1 MPPSSPIPSPLA
13 VILKTTINRHTNEN
27 MKFIYY
33 NLLLTFLIVSCAN
46 SSPKKDPIP
55 THDEFT
61 IESKQVGELRNI
73 NVWIPTDYKTS
84 TDSLPVMYMADGGII
99 DEDFP
104 HIANTL
110 AELIKSKSIPPMIL
124 VGIANTER
132 RRDLTGQTEIAK
144 DKEIATVVGGSD
156 KFRAFI
162 KDELFAEINKR
173 YRTTNQKSIIGESL
187 SGLFVVETF
196 FLAPEMFDNYI
207 AFDPSLWW
215 NNHYLIRTAK
225 ENLAKFPKTE
235 KRIWFA
241 GSSAEDISP
250 FTKQLSEILTTENLP
265 TIKLNYSPEPK
276 EKHNTIFRA
285 TKEKAIIW
293 TLGIQ

>member
-1 MPPSSPIPSPLA
+1 
-13 VILKTTINRHTNEN
+13 
-27 MKFIYY
+27 MKFIYHY
-33 NLLLTFLIVSCAN
+33 LIVIILSCASCKN
-46 SSPKKDPIP
+46 EAQPSDPIP
-55 THDEFT
+55 EHETFK
-61 IESKQVGELRNI
+61 IASNQVGEERVI
-73 NVWIPTDYKTS
+73 NVWTPSNYKTS

-110 AELIKSKSIPPMIL
+110 SELIIAKKIPPMIL
-124 VGIANTER
+124 VGIANTQR
-132 RRDLTGQTEIAK
+132 RRDLSGPTEIEK
-144 DKEIATVVGGSD
+144 DKEIAPVVGGSE

-162 KDELFAEINKR
+162 KEELFPEISKR
-173 YRTTNQKSIIGESL
+173 YRTTSEKSIIGESL

-196 FLAPEMFDNYI
+196 FLTPEMFDNYI

-215 NNHYLIRTAK
+215 NNHYLVRTAK
-225 ENLAKFPKTE
+225 EHLALFPKTE

-241 GSSAEDISP
+241 GSSAEDISQ
-250 FTKQLSEILTTENLP
+250 FTNNLAEILKTENLP
-265 TIKLNYSPEPK
+265 NINWIYSPEPK

-293 TLGIQ
+293 TFNKTK

>member
-1 MPPSSPIPSPLA
+1 
-13 VILKTTINRHTNEN
+13 
-27 MKFIYY
+27 MKMKSKYFSFF
-33 NLLLTFLIVSCAN
+33 LLLLVTISSCTNAKQ
-46 SSPKKDPIP
+46 PKDKVPS
-55 THDEFT
+55 HDEFT
-61 IESKQVGELRNI
+61 IESKLVGETRNI
-73 NVWIPTDYKTS
+73 NVWTPPEYKTG

-110 AELIKSKSIPPMIL
+110 SELITAKKIPPMIL
-124 VGIANTER
+124 VGIANTQR
-132 RRDLTGQTEIAK
+132 RRDLSGPTEIEK
-144 DKEIATVVGGSD
+144 DKEVAPVVGGSE

-162 KDELFAEINKR
+162 KEELFPEISKR
-173 YRTTNQKSIIGESL
+173 YRTTSEKSIIGESL

-196 FLAPEMFDNYI
+196 FLTPEMFDHYI

-215 NNHYLIRTAK
+215 NNHYLVRTAK
-225 ENLAKFPKTE
+225 EHLALFPKTE

-241 GSSAEDISP
+241 GSSAEDISQY
-250 FTKQLSEILTTENLP
+250 TNSLAEILKTENLP
-265 TIKLNYSPEPK
+265 NINWIYSPEPK

-293 TLGIQ
+293 TFNKTK

>member
-1 MPPSSPIPSPLA
+1 
-13 VILKTTINRHTNEN
+13 

-33 NLLLTFLIVSCAN
+33 GLFFTVITLASCTN
-46 SSPKKDPIP
+46 TPKQSDPIP
-55 THDEFT
+55 AHDEFT
-61 IESKQVGELRNI
+61 IESKQVGEKRAI
-73 NVWIPTDYKTS
+73 NVWTPPEYKTS

-124 VGIANTER
+124 VGIANTQR
-132 RRDLTGQTEIAK
+132 RRDLTGFTAVAK
-144 DKEIATVVGGSD
+144 DKEIAPIVGGSE

-162 KDELFAEINKR
+162 KEELFAEINKR
-173 YRTTNQKSIIGESL
+173 YRTTNEKSIIGESL

-196 FLAPEMFDNYI
+196 LSTPDMFDNYI

-215 NNHYLIRTAK
+215 NDHYLVKTAK
-225 ENLAKFPKTE
+225 EHLANFPKTE

-241 GSSAEDISP
+241 GSNAEDISA
-250 FTKQLSEILTTENLP
+250 FTQELAEILKTENITNL
-265 TIKLNYSPEPK
+265 KWNYSPEPR
-276 EKHNTIFRA
+276 EEHNTIFRA
-285 TKEKAIIW
+285 TKVKAIKW
-293 TLGIQ
+293 TFEKK